1 MRKKTIRKMI
11 PVAREIAKL
20 SNLASSLTRRLRN
33 LSKRVNLDNS
43 EAQRVLEKTM
53 REFKDRQY

>member
-33 LSKRVNLDNS
+33 LSKRVNSDNAD
-43 EAQRVLEKTM
+43 AQQILEKHM
-53 REFKDRQY
+53 REVKDRIF

>member
-1 MRKKTIRKMI
+1 MI

-33 LSKRVNLDNS
+33 LSKRVNSDNAD
-43 EAQRVLEKTM
+43 AQQILEKHM
-53 REFKDRQY
+53 REVKDRIF

>member
-33 LSKRVNLDNS
+33 LSKRVNSDNAD
-43 EAQRVLEKTM
+43 AQQVLAKTM
-53 REFKDRQY
+53 REFRDRQF